1 MINNRKVFTGIFFLF
16 LLTTANAQN
25 ENRESL
31 IKQMDWKADYSIEL
45 TLKNDSIYIY
55 DVENLH
61 HTNAN
66 NNTQFNNFT
75 YYPVRMSESFINK
88 LKKRGVELGID
99 TTKEDSAQKIKE
111 MPEDKTLWSAL
122 HSYIG
127 GGFVHFV
134 NTLLYSIES
143 GYTNIRSP
151 WMQRPETKWKPDN
164 PSDAYERTKRWDY
177 YAPVNQR
184 RAIREYKE
192 RKKNN
197 NLGDLKYLPDQFVE
211 LFLNTNNREYKKM
224 LENNEKRKIAR
235 IDLIKLLLGANYLGK
250 RQIKDI
256 KQGVLKAVMK
266 YSKHRL
272 PSVIIFDNYQAAVA
286 LSLDETGYHIEK
298 IQFADADKASLYTLE
313 IRKKTIK
320 GIIDNINDVNKE
332 LFQER
337 LKNYYQN

>member
-197 NLGDLKYLPDQFVE
+197 NLGDLKYL
-211 LFLNTNNREYKKM
+211 
-224 LENNEKRKIAR
+224 
-235 IDLIKLLLGANYLGK
+235 
-250 RQIKDI
+250 
-256 KQGVLKAVMK
+256 
-266 YSKHRL
+266 
-272 PSVIIFDNYQAAVA
+272 
-286 LSLDETGYHIEK
+286 
-298 IQFADADKASLYTLE
+298 
-313 IRKKTIK
+313 
-320 GIIDNINDVNKE
+320 
-332 LFQER
+332 
-337 LKNYYQN
+337 